1 MLWKVKILFE
11 KSILIWILLLLSVHK
26 LFVNSPI
33 FIFSFYLCVCCWT
46 FLFRLI
52 FRCLS
57 IWNYACEYLS
67 LCLSLPISHSL
78 NLFYFLLF
86 LLLSLKLYIIFTLF
100 LHILWLY
107 SISSCFWFFLL
118 IFILHSPFSHRSA
131 TVPSHSSNCPLPQG
145 DQNNFSN

>member
-1 MLWKVKILFE
+1 MNR
-11 KSILIWILLLLSVHK
+11 ILLLLSVHK

-33 FIFSFYLCVCCWT
+33 IIFSFYLCLCFWI
-46 FLFRLI
+46 FLFRLV
-52 FRCLS
+52 FRCSS

-67 LCLSLPISHSL
+67 LCLSLPIYHSL
-78 NLFYFLLF
+78 NLFYILMFLF
-86 LLLSLKLYIIFTLF
+86 LSPKLYIIFSLF

-107 SISSCFWFFLL
+107 STSYCFWFSLL